1 MNLPNGNLTR
11 EALKERHAKVKGGKG
26 SATIQYSFNGEQ
38 KAFLA
43 PRVSDSLIRT
53 LISDFGGT
61 EAALALHYP
70 GELKEGRNEFSL
82 KDLSQVAFYLNAF
95 DTYTVPQSGTVEV
108 SVVFSGTGNDEIA
121 TITGTITDAVVSK
134 GGTDQ
139 VKCWG
144 TFDYIFPDR
153 SNL

>member
-1 MNLPNGNLTR
+1 MNSPNGNLTR
-11 EALKERHAKVKGGKG
+11 KELNELHAKIKNGKG
-26 SATIQYSFNGEQ
+26 SATIHYSFNEEQ
-38 KAFLA
+38 KTFLD
-43 PRVSDSLIRT
+43 PRIGDSLIRT

-61 EAALALHYP
+61 ETALALHYP
-70 GELKEGRNEFSL
+70 GELQEGRNEFSL
-82 KDLSQVAFYLNAF
+82 TDLRSVAFYLNTF

-108 SVVFSGTGNDEIA
+108 SVVFSGTGHDEIA

-139 VKCWG
+139 VRFWG

-153 SNL
+153 SNP